1 MGAPAVV
8 WGGNARGGDGR
19 GWCRMAQHLGKVQAA
34 QTNGGGHD
42 GDNGRKRLPPVQRTR
57 LPRCICHN
65 RPFETHSVFG
75 HSPLH
80 ACMRPVRV
88 NEPLITVVISSVNQR
103 LIRRV
108 APGLAAAR
116 SILSTA
122 PVLYGMCAY
131 NVCLCTHM
139 SICASICLESSKILE
154 NRDVTLLC

>member
-1 MGAPAVV
+1 MTGEDGAEWRSIMEKSKLLKQTGVDMTV
-8 WGGNARGGDGR
+8 ITGENACRLCNGR
-19 GWCRMAQHLGKVQAA
+19 GYRGAYVTTAHSRRTLYLG
-34 QTNGGGHD
+34 
-42 GDNGRKRLPPVQRTR
+42 
-57 LPRCICHN
+57 
-65 RPFETHSVFG
+65 THRSM
-75 HSPLH
+75 H

-103 LIRRV
+103 LMRRV